1 MRRSY
6 KRDADLGTVGVVMSA
21 VLVVALLFFLSCA
34 GVQWLI
40 YDTVIG
46 YECSGEGINYVCVPE
61 GLEPEQDAT
70 GDEVAPSDPT
80 E

>member
-6 KRDADLGTVGVVMSA
+6 RRDADLGTVGAAMSA
-21 VLVVALLFFLSCA
+21 VLVGGLLFALCA
-34 GVQWLI
+34 GVNWLF

-61 GLEPEQDAT
+61 DLEPEQDAT